1 MTHDLM
7 PADAPKSLIL
17 VVEDGPGEREALARV
32 LRFEGYEVLAAR
44 DPSNALKYL
53 DEPVDIVIS
62 DLRMGRQTGIDLMRN
77 WCERKPGTP
86 FIIVTAYGDVE
97 SAVNAMKLGA
107 RDYITKPID
116 PTRLL
121 ELVKSCLAQRQS
133 QSTKTPVEEKATVD
147 RLLGE
152 SQAMRHV
159 REQVVRAAAA
169 ESTVL
174 ILGESGTGKELIA
187 QAIHHHSRR
196 SAGHLV
202 TVNMAAIPET
212 LVESELFGHVRG
224 AFTGATSERIGRFE
238 AADGGTLFIDEIGDF
253 PLSCQAKL
261 LRSLETRIV
270 QRIGG
275 ESEREVDVRLVAA
288 TSRDLRRMVSEGKF
302 RSDLFYRLNV
312 VTIEIPP
319 LRDRPEDVPVLTD
332 HYVNLIAA
340 SLDRPAPELSADL
353 LAFMCNYSWPGNV
366 RELRNCLESML
377 VLARGNRLT
386 PDDLPSGFAKPDTY
400 DTADTPAEDESR
412 LDSLEKSVIL
422 QTLKRF
428 DGNRTRTANELG
440 ISVRTLQRR
449 LKSWGLAAAE
459 AS

>member
-1 MTHDLM
+1 MINQNTHDHFEQK
-7 PADAPKSLIL
+7 PLIL
-17 VVEDGPGEREALARV
+17 VVEDGAGEREALARV
-32 LRFEGYEVLAAR
+32 LRFEGYEVATAR
-44 DPSNALKYL
+44 DAAAALRHL
-53 DEPVDIVIS
+53 DEPIDLVIS
-62 DLRMGRQTGIDLMRN
+62 DLRMGKQTGIDLMRA
-77 WCERKPGTP
+77 WCERRPGTP

-97 SAVNAMKLGA
+97 SAVAAMKLGA

-121 ELVKSCLAQRQS
+121 ELVKSCLAQRVTQS
-133 QSTKTPVEEKATVD
+133 QRSNDDGRVTVE
-147 RLLGE
+147 RLLGN
-152 SQAMRHV
+152 SHAMRHV

-169 ESTVL
+169 DSTVL

-196 SAGHLV
+196 AHKALV
-202 TVNMAAIPET
+202 TVNMAAVPET

-253 PLSCQAKL
+253 PHSCQAKL

-275 ESEREVDVRLVAA
+275 ETETPVDVRLVAA
-288 TSRDLRRMVSEGKF
+288 TSRDLRHMVQEGKF

-319 LRDRPEDVPVLTD
+319 LRDRREDVPVLTD
-332 HYVNLIAA
+332 HYVRAIAELLGKPVPVL
-340 SLDRPAPELSADL
+340 SPEL
-353 LAFMCNYSWPGNV
+353 LAFLCNYDWPGNV

-377 VLARGNRLT
+377 VLARSDRLT
-386 PDDLPSGFAKPDTY
+386 LSDLPAGFAVP
-400 DTADTPAEDESR
+400 AMREEGPAAAEDESR

-422 QTLKRF
+422 QTLKRY
-428 DGNRTRTANELG
+428 DGNRTRTATELG

-449 LKSWGLAAAE
+449 LKSWGMAAVE
-459 AS
+459 